1 MCPYPTR
8 LAPQRQCRAGG
19 FVCCSFAYFGILMGH
34 RCTQKNTPFYSG
46 HRCISSGRRL
56 VGLRLLWNL
65 YFVFLGNSYHHKMM
79 FCRFS
84 LFILFSR
91 FLSLLGKFHYN
102 QTIMNKDCYYF
113 FSVNLQGSRYYCH
126 LQLECLMKSNLLSQS
141 FLAGFFFIFM
151 AVCLAQLQHNL
162 IFLYTISSC
171 FHQIVYTKLQ
181 DLHYQLFNFFLN
193 FFLIDY
199 RKM

>member
-19 FVCCSFAYFGILMGH
+19 FVCCSFAYFGTSMGH

-113 FSVNLQGSRYYCH
+113 FSANLQGSRYYCH
-126 LQLECLMKSNLLSQS
+126 L
-141 FLAGFFFIFM
+141 
-151 AVCLAQLQHNL
+151 
-162 IFLYTISSC
+162 
-171 FHQIVYTKLQ
+171 
-181 DLHYQLFNFFLN
+181 
-193 FFLIDY
+193 
-199 RKM
+199 